1 MAYLVKVTGV
11 ANGLVF
17 YAEKYNGQP
26 QGAGGTV
33 HRSAAQ
39 LFGYG
44 QALEVATLIQKT
56 VGKRATAEIEP
67 A

>member
-26 QGAGGTV
+26 KGAGGTI
-33 HRSAAQ
+33 HKSAAQ
-39 LFGYG
+39 KFGYH
-44 QALEVATLIQKT
+44 QALEVATLIQRV
-56 VGKRATAEIEP
+56 VGKRAVTEVEP
-67 A
+67 V

>member
-39 LFGYG
+39 QFGYR
-44 QALEVATLIQKT
+44 QALGVAALIQKV
-56 VGKRATAEIEP
+56 VGKRATVEVDP